1 MGMTRDRALEVLVG
15 KHREA
20 LSMAKNFR
28 CACCVNILGKSEAS
42 HVGAYVSTNPVM
54 KRLIPGQNLATYVVC
69 LECARL
75 PEEMML
81 VKVEQYLIGEGQ
93 IMRKDLKP
101 LDAKGG
107 HSPGHQHQHR
117 TKKKNNQIF
126 PGRG

>member
-1 MGMTRDRALEVLVG
+1 MGMTRNRALEAMVG

-20 LSMAKNFR
+20 LGMSKNFK
-28 CACCVNILGKSEAS
+28 CACCVMILGRSEAS
-42 HVGAYVSTNPVM
+42 HVGAYVPTNPVM
-54 KRLIPGQNLATYVVC
+54 KKLIPGENLATYVVC

-75 PEEMML
+75 PEEIML
-81 VKVEQYLIGEGQ
+81 IKVEQYLITEGQ

-107 HSPGHQHQHR
+107 HSPGHQKQ
-117 TKKKNNQIF
+117 KQNKIF